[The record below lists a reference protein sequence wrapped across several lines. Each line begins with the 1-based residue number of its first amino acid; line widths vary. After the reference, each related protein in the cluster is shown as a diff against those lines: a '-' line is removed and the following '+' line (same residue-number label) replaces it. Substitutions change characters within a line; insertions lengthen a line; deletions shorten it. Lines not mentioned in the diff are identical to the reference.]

1 MTTEIADL
9 KPGGGEPMIGLVG
22 VEKRF
27 GATVAVA
34 GADLSVCRGELVA
47 ILGPSG
53 CGKTTLLRSVAG
65 FEQPEAGTIY
75 VGGRIVASPDVW
87 VPPERRAVGMV
98 FQDYAL
104 FPHLTVEKNVGF
116 GVPRERRAERVA
128 EVLALVGL
136 EQLGTRHPGELSG
149 GQQQRVALAR
159 ALAPNP
165 DVVLLDEPW
174 SSIDTVLREAV
185 RDEIVAILRAAKVT
199 VLLVTH
205 DREEAFS
212 LADRVALMADGTIV
226 QVAPPEELYT
236 SPVTRWAAEFVGPVN
251 VLPGVADGS
260 AVGTALGTFPTTGA
274 PLARCPV
281 EALIRPELL
290 VLAPRGDAPNEV
302 IGRDFRGHDV
312 FYRVRLADGTVVC
325 AQRPSTETIH
335 LGTRVEVHPHPSPI
349 PVFTRQG

>member
-1 MTTEIADL
+1 MTAKVTDL
-9 KPGGGEPMIGLVG
+9 DLTGGEPMVGLVG

-27 GATVAVA
+27 GATQAIA

-53 CGKTTLLRSVAG
+53 CGKTTLLRAIAG
-65 FEQPEAGTIY
+65 FEQPDAGRII
-75 VGGRIVASPDVW
+75 VGGRVVASADTW
-87 VPPERRAVGMV
+87 VPPERRTIGMV

-104 FPHLTVEKNVGF
+104 FPHLTVEKNIGF
-116 GVPRERRAERVA
+116 GVPRDLRATRIP

-136 EQLGTRHPGELSG
+136 DGLAKRQPGELSG

-159 ALAPNP
+159 ALAPKP
-165 DVVLLDEPW
+165 DLILLDEPW
-174 SSIDTVLREAV
+174 SSVDTMLRESV
-185 RDEIVAILRAAKVT
+185 RDEIVAILRAAQVT

-212 LADRVALMADGTIV
+212 LADRVALMAEGRII
-226 QVAPPEELYT
+226 QVAPPEELYLA
-236 SPVTRWAAEFVGPVN
+236 PATRWAAEFVGPVN
-251 VLPGVADGS
+251 VLPGVVDGS
-260 AVGTALGTFPTTGA
+260 AVGTALGTFQVNGA
-274 PLARCPV
+274 PHARCPV

-290 VLAPRGDAPNEV
+290 VLRPRANAVNEV

-325 AQRPSTETIH
+325 AQRPSTESIH

-349 PVFTRQG
+349 PVFAR

>member
-1 MTTEIADL
+1 MN
-9 KPGGGEPMIGLVG
+9 VR
-22 VEKRF
+22 KRF
-27 GATVAVA
+27 GRVEAVA
-34 GADLSVCRGELVA
+34 GADLSVCRGEFVA

-53 CGKTTLLRSVAG
+53 CGKTTLLRCIAG
-65 FEQPEAGTIY
+65 FEQPEEGTII
-75 VGGRIVASPDVW
+75 VSGRTVASTDAW
-87 VPPERRAVGMV
+87 VPPERRAIGMV

-104 FPHLTVEKNVGF
+104 FPHLTVERNVGF
-116 GVPRERRAERVA
+116 GVPRADRARRVG

-136 EQLGTRHPGELSG
+136 QGLAKRHPGELSG

-174 SSIDTVLREAV
+174 SSVDPMLREAV
-185 RDEIVAILRAAKVT
+185 RDEIVAILRAAHVT

-212 LADRVALMADGTIV
+212 LADRVALMSEGRIV
-226 QVAPPEELYT
+226 QVAPPEELYLE
-236 SPVTRWAAEFVGPVN
+236 PATRWAAEFVGPVN
-251 VLPGVADGS
+251 VLPGVVDGS
-260 AVGTALGTFPTTGA
+260 AVGTALGTFPVSGA
-274 PLARCPV
+274 PQARCPV

-290 VLAPRGDAPNEV
+290 VLRPRADAGAEV

-312 FYRVRLADGTVVC
+312 FYRVRLPDGTVVC

-335 LGTRVEVHPHPSPI
+335 LGTRVEVHPHPSPV
-349 PVFTRQG
+349 PVFTK